1 MELGERADLG
11 LYWNEAGVFRR
22 ALLRW
27 TKKRVV
33 VIRGKAERRSNI
45 LSRLV

>member
-33 VIRGKAERRSNI
+33 IRGKAERRSNI

>member
-1 MELGERADLG
+1 MELGEKVDLG
-11 LYWNEAGVFRR
+11 LYSNEAGVFRR

-27 TKKRVV
+27 TKKRI